1 MTAQETLAGNS
12 GTVVVPGKAETVKDL
27 ITEVES
33 TVSEEQKAAVKKVL
47 KRKLEEVQKAELVL
61 SKLQANFNEMAE
73 LEVSEFYELHCK

>member
-1 MTAQETLAGNS
+1 M
-12 GTVVVPGKAETVKDL
+12 VPGKAETVKDL